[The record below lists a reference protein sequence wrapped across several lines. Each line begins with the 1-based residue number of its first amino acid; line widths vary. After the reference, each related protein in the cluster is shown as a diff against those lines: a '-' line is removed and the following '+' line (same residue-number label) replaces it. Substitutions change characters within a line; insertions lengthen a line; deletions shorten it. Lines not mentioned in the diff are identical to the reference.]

1 MADHPDITDDEKARA
16 KAVFLETG
24 SYTKAAQAIGRS
36 LGGTRDM
43 LRREGSDV
51 ERRRLHARR
60 MDAALAEVVDL
71 QRTAVR
77 KLRGDLK
84 NPKTRVDAVF
94 AISDA
99 LGKLSTART
108 AYAKMTGEH
117 AAEKHQH
124 QVDVTKLP
132 DAALDAELH
141 ALAARGAD
149 ARGEGAAG
157 AAPAGEGAAGGG
169 AGAGD
174 DVDGEEATES

>member
-1 MADHPDITDDEKARA
+1 MADHPDFTDDEKVRA

-24 SYTKAAQAIGRS
+24 SYTKAAQAVGRS

-60 MDAALAEVVDL
+60 MDAALAEFVDL
-71 QRTAVR
+71 QRVAVR
-77 KLRGDLK
+77 KLRGDLSD
-84 NPKTRVDAVF
+84 PKKRTDAVF
-94 AISDA
+94 AINDA

-124 QVDVTKLP
+124 HIDVTKLP
-132 DAALDAELH
+132 DDALDAELH
-141 ALAARGAD
+141 AFATRGAD
-149 ARGEGAAG
+149 AGGEGAAG
-157 AAPAGEGAAGGG
+157 AAPAGEGATGSG
-169 AGAGD
+169 ASD
-174 DVDGEEATES
+174 DTDDEGEATEP